1 MLSRDLITNAMQAE
15 LDIEIG
21 DFLMRLMLGIKDFD
35 ETFFEF
41 F

>member
-35 ETFFEF
+35 EIFFEF

>member
-21 DFLMRLMLGIKDFD
+21 DFLIRLILGIKDFD